1 MTVQTVPAYLQNA
14 SHSAAVFRQAV
25 SAAFQSPGILGAGEL
40 AVSQQG
46 TPNMSVIL
54 GAGRA
59 MVAGSQVTPPSG
71 LSFTTQAMYN
81 TLNDGSITLT
91 VTTANA
97 TNPRIDAVY
106 IGVQDAFYSGSNNQ
120 AVAGIVA
127 GTPASSPVAPSIPAN
142 SLLLAYIAV
151 GAGVTSIVTA
161 NITQQALLAGL
172 LGGYMFSPTLSAL
185 NAVTGGTHQHA
196 TVYADATAA
205 SNGDY
210 VWNGT
215 GWFALA
221 NDTGWITVASEYAS
235 GWSGNTTSP
244 WSGIKY
250 RLLNGITWIEGS
262 ANKGSYAAGETIFTL
277 PSKFCPVTVAVI
289 TSYQSGGFYS
299 LIYPTGKVTTV
310 AAGSAQISIGGS
322 FPAS

>member
-106 IGVQDAFYSGSNNQ
+106 IGVQDAFYSGSTNT

-127 GTPASSPVAPSIPAN
+127 GTPSSSPVAPSIPAN

-161 NITQQALLAGL
+161 NITSKQPLAG
-172 LGGYMFSPTLSAL
+172 G
-185 NAVTGGTHQHA
+185 
-196 TVYADATAA
+196 TAA
-205 SNGDY
+205 RIRFKGSILT
-210 VWNGT
+210 GT
-215 GWFALA
+215 SITI
-221 NDTGWITVASEYAS
+221 NTPIIYSTIVEDTAA
-235 GWSGNTTSP
+235 GWSAT
-244 WSGIKY
+244 
-250 RLLNGITWIEGS
+250 
-262 ANKGSYAAGETIFTL
+262 
-277 PSKFCPVTVAVI
+277 
-289 TSYQSGGFYS
+289 
-299 LIYPTGKVTTV
+299 TGKYTVPAGGMYQLTV
-310 AAGSAQISIGGS
+310 AAKQNTGAVAFSVGLYKNGAGIAFAGNAAAAAYTGCSVTHYEVCQAGDTLYAQGLSTNFTTQS
-322 FPAS
+322 DSPAHNNYLEIVNL